1 MLPVE
6 AGRSASGFCKELR
19 EDPRADDERSTDADN
34 EEEEEEEAI
43 PEKEE
48 EKEEEEAAVKPAAND
63 TGVFVT
69 EGARIAREAL
79 PGGTF

>member
-34 EEEEEEEAI
+34 EEEEEEEI
-43 PEKEE
+43 PEK
-48 EKEEEEAAVKPAAND
+48 
-63 TGVFVT
+63 
-69 EGARIAREAL
+69 
-79 PGGTF
+79 

>member
-34 EEEEEEEAI
+34 EEEEEEEI

-48 EKEEEEAAVKPAAND
+48 EKEEEDAAVKPAAND